1 MLTKNQLIAI
11 IINSPSI
18 NNTLNQLQPA
28 HLRDDIRQYFYLLIL
43 ELPEEKLQAAYNRCD
58 TCLEAFAGTIIRNQ
72 FKSSTSP
79 FYKLY
84 RENKD
89 TTAAVEHYYKVIGT
103 DTEIEKEIQLT
114 EQTNVDNVLD
124 FLRAVHP
131 KKTTLF
137 KEYYLKGKTIK
148 QISQKYNI
156 KYRTVHHT
164 IRETEKLIKEHLKY
178 KEL

>member
-1 MLTKNQLIAI
+1 M
-11 IINSPSI
+11 
-18 NNTLNQLQPA
+18 
-28 HLRDDIRQYFYLLIL
+28 
-43 ELPEEKLQAAYNRCD
+43 
-58 TCLEAFAGTIIRNQ
+58 
-72 FKSSTSP
+72 
-79 FYKLY
+79 
-84 RENKD
+84 
-89 TTAAVEHYYKVIGT
+89 EHYYQVIAG
-103 DTEIEKEIQLT
+103 DTEEVIRTHLT
-114 EQTNVDNVLD
+114 EQLNVDNILN